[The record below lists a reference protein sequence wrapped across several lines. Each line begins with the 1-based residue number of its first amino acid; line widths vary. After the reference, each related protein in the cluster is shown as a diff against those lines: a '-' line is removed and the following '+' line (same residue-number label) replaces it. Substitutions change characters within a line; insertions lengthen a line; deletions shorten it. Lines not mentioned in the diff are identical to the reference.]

1 MFKHRPCCQSSL
13 SCLCVENMIT
23 DTGGD
28 MDSLSL
34 RLDGKVLVSIPWLSC
49 FHSCLDLEV
58 NVEMARMQQ
67 VHRLGVCDK

>member
-1 MFKHRPCCQSSL
+1 
-13 SCLCVENMIT
+13 
-23 DTGGD
+23 